1 MGEIY
6 KDKNNLKNITP
17 EPQEEKKELYIGEI
31 IQTPQYEVKFRDKE
45 INRILNIMEKY
56 TNRAVLLVGDYG
68 CGKRSIVEGIVDKK
82 TSDDAEYR
90 VIDFD
95 FTNVLKSAKN
105 KIEYEE
111 NLKQIFDFINTDTSK
126 VNIVNINNLGHIINI
141 NCFENTGYVFL
152 NELIKQIEFFNLR
165 VVATTTNKEYSDLE
179 SHFKK
184 VIDYFTVIKLTEL
197 TKEQTCEILKDSTS
211 ALCDFYGIKLPVN
224 VEETICDNADKY
236 IKNSVFPKKG
246 QDLFEEVCSY
256 VSKKKMDNTELND
269 LLDTVSNLK
278 LKLVESINSGDYN
291 LCESINNEIEEL
303 NDKIE
308 KFNSEREKIEIFE
321 NDVLEAIGF
330 IVNVP
335 MTKLSKDKTE
345 FLKNLPD
352 EIKKDIIGQDETVDK
367 IVKNIRRNQ
376 LGLRKKAHS
385 AGNYMFIGSTGVG
398 KTAFAKSLAKNLF
411 GSEENILRF
420 DMSEFQTEV
429 DVTKLLG
436 SAPGYVGYKESGLLV
451 KGLAKKPE
459 CVCLFDEIEK
469 AHPKIYDVLL
479 QLLDEGSITGSDGVK
494 VDGSKALIIF
504 TSNIGVKSAK
514 ELSNPMGFTENYE
527 ELKSKKEENIMRKA
541 LSKRFSP
548 EFLNRLDSVCYFNNL
563 SRDVLK
569 SILQK
574 EMDEMN
580 TGIKNIIQKNVV
592 LSDDVKE
599 WILDKVEVE
608 HNGARPIIRL
618 LEQEIEEEI
627 ANLVINESEVL
638 EKDGDTLEAVLEND
652 NIILK

>member
-6 KDKNNLKNITP
+6 KENGKLKNITP
-17 EPQEEKKELYIGEI
+17 EPTEEKKELYIGEI
-31 IQTPQYEVKFRDKE
+31 VQPPQFEIKFRDKE
-45 INRILNIMEKY
+45 INRILNIMDKL
-56 TNRAVLLVGDYG
+56 TSRAVLLVGDYG
-68 CGKRSIVEGIVDKK
+68 CGRRSIVEGLVGKK
-82 TSDDAEYR
+82 NSEDIEYR
-90 VIDFD
+90 IIDFD
-95 FTNVLKSAKN
+95 FSNVLKFAKN
-105 KIEYEE
+105 KTEYED
-111 NLKQIFDFINTDTSK
+111 NLRQIFEYIKMDTSK
-126 VNIVNINNLGHIINI
+126 INIVNINNFGHIINI
-141 NCFENTGYVFL
+141 NCYENTGYVFL
-152 NELIKQIEFFNLR
+152 NELIKQIEYFDLR
-165 VVATTTNKEYSDLE
+165 VIATATNKEYSDVE
-179 SHFKK
+179 NHFKK
-184 VIDYFTVIKLTEL
+184 VLDYFTVIKVTEL
-197 TKEQTCEILKDSTS
+197 NKEQTSEILKDFTS
-211 ALCDFYGIKLPVN
+211 SFCDLYSVKLPEN
-224 VEETICDNADKY
+224 IEETICENADKY

-246 QDLFEEVCSY
+246 IDLFEEVCSY
-256 VSKKKMDNTELND
+256 VSKRKINKEELDELVDN
-269 LLDTVSNLK
+269 SSKLK

-291 LCESINNEIEEL
+291 LCESINKEIEEL
-303 NDKIE
+303 NEKIE
-308 KFNSEREKIEIFE
+308 QFNSEREKVEITE

-335 MTKLSKDKTE
+335 MTKLSKDRTA
-345 FLKNLPD
+345 FLKALPD

-527 ELKSKKEENIMRKA
+527 ELKSKKEESIMRKA

-569 SILQK
+569 AILQK

-580 TGIKNIIQKNVV
+580 GGIKNIIQKTVV
-592 LSDDVKE
+592 LSDEVKD
-599 WILDKVEVE
+599 WILDKVEKE

-627 ANLVINESEVL
+627 ANLVINESEIL
-638 EKDGDTLEAVLEND
+638 DKDGYELVAVIEND